1 MANYDSMTE
10 QELDTLSAK
19 VEDEFITLKET
30 RRQVSLAR
38 QKKQQEK
45 HAAAATQDYTI
56 EQLEAI
62 LEAKRKAQTISV
74 ESAPP
79 DESVTVS

>member
-1 MANYDSMTE
+1 MANYDDMTE
-10 QELDTLSAK
+10 QELDALSAK

-38 QKKQQEK
+38 QKKQQEQ
-45 HAAAATQDYTI
+45 HAAAAAKDYTV

-74 ESAPP
+74 ESAPS